1 MGHDATAATAR
12 VEAGRAALSG
22 SNEVLGVLALLGVIA
37 VGRSADV
44 PLGGAGLLSFSAIF
58 FLAYRPLRD
67 LADAGSH
74 AERGAAAA
82 EALDRLA
89 PSAVSA
95 DADRTATALVA
106 VSGRQSVG
114 DGALVLESFGA
125 AARGPRVSAR
135 IAARTLVCLWGP
147 TGSGKTTL
155 LRALLGLETGC
166 GRLRFGD
173 GDLAR
178 AGVGPHRRPFA
189 WVPQDAPIITGTLAA
204 NVALAARSTEH
215 AASALALV
223 GAADLVGTVG
233 NDLVGPGGRPL
244 SGGQRRLLCLARAIA
259 TGSPVLLLDEP
270 TEGLDAAAASR
281 VVTAMRLIAQERT
294 VIVATHNQAV
304 ADLADVRVEL
314 DERPPSA
321 STPTQLIARESELRE
336 ETRIVFEQ

>member
-1 MGHDATAATAR
+1 
-12 VEAGRAALSG
+12 
-22 SNEVLGVLALLGVIA
+22 
-37 VGRSADV
+37 
-44 PLGGAGLLSFSAIF
+44 
-58 FLAYRPLRD
+58 
-67 LADAGSH
+67 
-74 AERGAAAA
+74 
-82 EALDRLA
+82 
-89 PSAVSA
+89 
-95 DADRTATALVA
+95 
-106 VSGRQSVG
+106 
-114 DGALVLESFGA
+114 
-125 AARGPRVSAR
+125 
-135 IAARTLVCLWGP
+135 
-147 TGSGKTTL
+147 
-155 LRALLGLETGC
+155 
-166 GRLRFGD
+166 
-173 GDLAR
+173 
-178 AGVGPHRRPFA
+178 
-189 WVPQDAPIITGTLAA
+189 
-204 NVALAARSTEH
+204 
-215 AASALALV
+215 V